1 MVISPGSLYCIL
13 ALIIFACTAYSEIS
27 DAITRDE
34 DAFNTFQEA
43 VEVYKATPTKQNG
56 AAVLDSYDS
65 RFKLYSGE
73 KKALIEKYENIK
85 IEVQQ
90 QMLDNKDWDLLLSF
104 SGSGRWLEDSLVD
117 KLTKVYEGD
126 SATIYSV
133 IGNRKLE
140 LDQPVA
146 AYEFYVK
153 AALLNNDFYD
163 YPRGLAYNYGC
174 SDLYNIWGAYGASK
188 RDLDGS
194 RYPMTPATLSTEEL
208 VLARNQLLEGQ
219 LPSFAKDCALNYL
232 K

>member
-1 MVISPGSLYCIL
+1 MVINHHALYGL
-13 ALIIFACTAYSEIS
+13 FFIIIYACAVYPAIS
-27 DAITRDE
+27 DAINRDE
-34 DAFNTFQEA
+34 NAFNTFQDAAEA
-43 VEVYKATPTKQNG
+43 YKATPTKQNG

-65 RFKLYSGE
+65 RFKLYARE
-73 KKALIEKYENIK
+73 NKALIEKYENIK
-85 IEVQQ
+85 LEAQQ
-90 QMLDNKDWDLLLSF
+90 QMLDNKDWGLLLSF
-104 SGSGRWLEDSLVD
+104 SDSGRGLKDSLID
-117 KLTKVYEGD
+117 KMTKVYEGD

-146 AYEFYVK
+146 AYDFYVK

-174 SDLYNIWGAYGASK
+174 TDLYNIWGAYGASK

-208 VLARNQLLEGQ
+208 VLARNQLLKRQ

-232 K
+232 R